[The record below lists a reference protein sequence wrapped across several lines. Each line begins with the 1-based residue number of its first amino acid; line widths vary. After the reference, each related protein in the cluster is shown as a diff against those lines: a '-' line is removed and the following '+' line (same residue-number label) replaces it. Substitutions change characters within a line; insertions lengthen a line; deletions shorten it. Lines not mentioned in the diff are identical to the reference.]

1 MEDES
6 KDLEL
11 LKKINQSQAEGLD
24 DKQYQT
30 KIIDIKSNIK
40 IEDNKVE
47 DKKIEDNNKIQ
58 DNKIIENKNKIENK
72 PNGAPIQKGNKSPIK
87 TEKKLITKRDIKN
100 TKKKK

>member
-1 MEDES
+1 MPIS
-6 KDLEL
+6 
-11 LKKINQSQAEGLD
+11 IQQAEGLD
-24 DKQYQT
+24 DKQYLT

-40 IEDNKVE
+40 IEDNKIEDKIIE

-58 DNKIIENKNKIENK
+58 DNKKIENKNKIENK